1 MSDVFSSN
9 SLGSGELLLEA
20 RGIQKI
26 YSQEGSRLEIL
37 RGIDLELKEGEA
49 VSIVGASGAG
59 KSTLLH
65 ILGALDRPTL
75 GRVMYRGQDV
85 FAMSDEALAQFRNR
99 SIGFVFQFH
108 HLLAEFTALENVSL
122 PCRIAGE
129 SRKEAMLQAREM
141 LDRMGLED
149 RAHHYPTELSGGE
162 RQRVA
167 IARALVKKPEIL
179 LADEPTGNLDTHTAE
194 RIQDLFFELQR
205 AFRLTLLVVTHD
217 ISFAQR
223 FPRVL
228 HMRDGL
234 WASDRLRRPES
245 TRV

>member
-1 MSDVFSSN
+1 MSDVFSAAGF
-9 SLGSGELLLEA
+9 GSGELLLEA
-20 RGIQKI
+20 RGIQKT

-37 RGIDLELKEGEA
+37 RGLDLELKEGEA

-75 GRVMYRGQDV
+75 GRVMYRGKDV
-85 FAMSDEALAQFRNR
+85 FAMDDEALAQFRNR

-108 HLLAEFTALENVSL
+108 HLLPEFTALENVSL
-122 PCRIAGE
+122 PCRIAGA
-129 SRKEAMLQAREM
+129 SRKEATLQAQEI
-141 LDRMGLED
+141 LDRMGLRE
-149 RAHHYPTELSGGE
+149 RGHHHPSELSGGE

-167 IARALVKKPEIL
+167 IARALVNKPEVL
-179 LADEPTGNLDTHTAE
+179 LADEPTGNLDTQTAE

-217 ISFAQR
+217 VSFAQR

-234 WASDRLRRPES
+234 WANDRSRRPES